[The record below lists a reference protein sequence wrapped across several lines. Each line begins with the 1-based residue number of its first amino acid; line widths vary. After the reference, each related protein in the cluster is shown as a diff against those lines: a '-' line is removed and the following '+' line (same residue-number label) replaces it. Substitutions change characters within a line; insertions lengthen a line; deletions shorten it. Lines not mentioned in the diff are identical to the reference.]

1 MPPPFS
7 ATISI
12 LIFFTIISTIIS
24 IFISFFFFTRLN
36 THADQTR
43 KDDSISPQLRKTL
56 IIKFFI
62 PSVYEG
68 RYYSGRREV
77 SIDDLDVSFMV
88 FPLFFQRGRVVRRS
102 SPWQFFGG
110 VKCVSDKSISTVE
123 NASFYVLSAF
133 P

>member
-7 ATISI
+7 ISI

-24 IFISFFFFTRLN
+24 IFISFFFTRLN

-77 SIDDLDVSFMV
+77 SIDDLEVSFMV
-88 FPLFFQRGRVVRRS
+88 FPLFFQRGWVVHRS

-110 VKCVSDKSISTVE
+110 VKCVSDKSISAVE

>member
-7 ATISI
+7 ISI

-24 IFISFFFFTRLN
+24 IFISFFFTRLN

-77 SIDDLDVSFMV
+77 SIDDLEVSFMV
-88 FPLFFQRGRVVRRS
+88 FPLFFQRGRVVHRS

-110 VKCVSDKSISTVE
+110 VKCVSDKSISAVE

>member
-7 ATISI
+7 ISI

-24 IFISFFFFTRLN
+24 IFISFFFTRLN

-88 FPLFFQRGRVVRRS
+88 FPLFFQRGRVVHRS

-110 VKCVSDKSISTVE
+110 VKCVSDKSISAVE

-133 P
+133 S

>member
-24 IFISFFFFTRLN
+24 IFISFFFTQLN

-43 KDDSISPQLRKTL
+43 KDDSISLQLRKTL

-110 VKCVSDKSISTVE
+110 VKCVSDKSISAVE